1 MMFRTKGTGGVGS
14 GQSPAFLGSIEAPAP
29 IYACAFLPS
38 FTVDVLC
45 MAGIDF
51 DILSVN
57 IPFDSIKDVVKL
69 QICCLK
75 THSMMKY

>member
-1 MMFRTKGTGGVGS
+1 MMFRTKGTREGRG

-29 IYACAFLPS
+29 MHVAFLPS

-45 MAGIDF
+45 IVSIQF

-57 IPFDSIKDVVKL
+57 ILFYSIKDVVKL

-75 THSMMKY
+75 THSTMKY